1 MGNRP
6 TGYLVT
12 YSAFAPVRLISPAR
26 VHALLRPPAA
36 VLRAYVQWF
45 GVDVPQDLPA
55 GDYTGTITINLDAVS
70 QEAAAA
76 VFKVALTVQGGEP
89 IPNAGADDLWRMSR
103 LGWLDSTVGIDRNIT
118 AGFDELQLSRVGG
131 NDGHAHRRP
140 DAIARKEP
148 LRGWSDGD

>member
-1 MGNRP
+1 
-6 TGYLVT
+6 
-12 YSAFAPVRLISPAR
+12 LISPAR

-118 AGFDELQLSRVGG
+118 AGFDELQLSTESGAMTATLTGG
-131 NDGHAHRRP
+131 RTLSLGKSP
-140 DAIARKEP
+140 SGGGVTVIEAIHVQEQP
-148 LRGWSDGD
+148 V